1 MLKRTAVLGETMKKR
16 ATENDFRSLV
26 TRQAAAL
33 PRQQRSIAE
42 YVLEHLTTVP
52 FLSIPELARRVD
64 VSEATVVR
72 FAQRLGY
79 PGFSELKMELVDILQ
94 DHLNLGNGEAPEVI
108 ADDIVASVA
117 DLETSNIRR
126 TVEALDRTLFTEVGE
141 ALFEASSVSTFG
153 MGVSAHLAELA
164 AYTLLQVGLRTHNLS
179 TKFSSPL
186 EQLVAAVPTD
196 IVMVF
201 SLPPYSRQGLD
212 MLAAAGDLG
221 IRTVAV
227 TDRVTAPAARLA
239 AWTLPVKSD
248 NMMFTNAVAAVT
260 VLLNAL
266 ATEIATRH
274 REESIAALS
283 KINRVLDDDQD
294 VLPSKR

>member
-1 MLKRTAVLGETMKKR
+1 MLSGTAEVGDTMKKR
-16 ATENDFRSLV
+16 ATENDFRFLV
-26 TRQAAAL
+26 TRQAADL

-42 YVLEHLTTVP
+42 YVLEHLTAVP
-52 FLSIPELARRVD
+52 FLSIPELARRVE

-94 DHLNLGNGEAPEVI
+94 EQLKLGDDGSPEEI
-108 ADDIVASVA
+108 ADDIFSSVA

-126 TVEALDRTLFTEVGE
+126 TVDALDRTLFADVGE
-141 ALFEASSVSTFG
+141 ALFGASTVSTFG
-153 MGVSAHLAELA
+153 MGVSSHLAELA
-164 AYTLLQVGLRTHNLS
+164 AYTLLQIGLRTQTLS
-179 TKFSSPL
+179 TRFSSPL
-186 EQLVAAVPTD
+186 EQLVTSTPND
-196 IVMVF
+196 LVMVF

-212 MLAAAGDLG
+212 MLAAARELG
-221 IRTVAV
+221 LRTVAV
-227 TDRVTAPAARLA
+227 TDRVTAPAAKLA
-239 AWTLPVKSD
+239 TWTLPVKSD

-283 KINRVLDDDQD
+283 RINRVLDGDED
-294 VLPSKR
+294 VLTTKG

>member
-1 MLKRTAVLGETMKKR
+1 M
-16 ATENDFRSLV
+16 
-26 TRQAAAL
+26 
-33 PRQQRSIAE
+33 
-42 YVLEHLTTVP
+42 
-52 FLSIPELARRVD
+52 
-64 VSEATVVR
+64 VR

-94 DHLNLGNGEAPEVI
+94 DQLNLGEEGTPEAV
-108 ADDIVASVA
+108 ADDIFASVA

-126 TVEALDRTLFTEVGE
+126 TVDALDRALFTEVGE
-141 ALFEASSVSTFG
+141 ALFQAAAVSTFG

-164 AYTLLQVGLRTHNLS
+164 AYTLLQIGVRVHNLS
-179 TKFSSPL
+179 TRFSSPL
-186 EQLVAAVPTD
+186 EQLVITGPSDV
-196 IVMVF
+196 VMVF

-212 MLAAAGDLG
+212 MLAAAKDLG
-221 IRTVAV
+221 IRTVAI
-227 TDRVTAPAARLA
+227 TDRVSAPAARLA
-239 AWTLPVKSD
+239 TWTLPVKSD

-283 KINRVLDDDQD
+283 RINRVLDDDED
-294 VLPSKR
+294 VLTSKR

>member
-1 MLKRTAVLGETMKKR
+1 MKKR

-26 TRQAAAL
+26 TRQAADL

-42 YVLEHLTTVP
+42 YVLEHLTAVP
-52 FLSIPELARRVD
+52 FLSIPELARRVE

-94 DHLNLGNGEAPEVI
+94 EQLRLGDDGSPEEI
-108 ADDIVASVA
+108 ADDIFSSVA

-126 TVEALDRTLFTEVGE
+126 TVDALDRTLFADVGE
-141 ALFEASSVSTFG
+141 ALFGASTVSTFG
-153 MGVSAHLAELA
+153 MGVSSHLAELA
-164 AYTLLQVGLRTHNLS
+164 AYTLLQIGLRTQTLS
-179 TKFSSPL
+179 TRFSSPL
-186 EQLVAAVPTD
+186 EQLVTSTPND
-196 IVMVF
+196 LVMVF

-212 MLAAAGDLG
+212 MLAAARELG
-221 IRTVAV
+221 LRTVAV
-227 TDRVTAPAARLA
+227 TDRVTAPAAKLA
-239 AWTLPVKSD
+239 TWTLPVKSD

-283 KINRVLDDDQD
+283 RINRVLDGDED
-294 VLPSKR
+294 VLTTKG

>member
-1 MLKRTAVLGETMKKR
+1 MKKR
-16 ATENDFRSLV
+16 TTESEFRNLV
-26 TRQAAAL
+26 VRQAADL

-52 FLSIPELARRVD
+52 FLSVPELARRVE

-79 PGFSELKMELVDILQ
+79 PGFSELKMEMVEILQ
-94 DHLNLGNGEAPEVI
+94 DHLKGGQDEAHEDV
-108 ADDIVASVA
+108 AEDIFASVA
-117 DLETSNIRR
+117 ELEISNINR
-126 TVEALDRTLFTEVGE
+126 TVTALDRSAFAEIGE
-141 ALFEASSVSTFG
+141 AVFEASAVYTFG

-164 AYTLLQVGLRTHNLS
+164 AYTLLQIGLRTHSLS
-179 TKFSSPL
+179 TRFSTPL
-186 EQLVAAVPTD
+186 EQLVAAETSD
-196 IVMVF
+196 LIVVF
-201 SLPPYSRQGLD
+201 SLPPYSRQGLK
-212 MLAAAGDLG
+212 MLEAARDLG

-227 TDRVTAPAARLA
+227 TDRVTAPAAKLA
-239 AWTLPVKSD
+239 TWTVPVKSD

-274 REESIAALS
+274 REESVDALAR
-283 KINRVLDDDQD
+283 INRVLDDDED
-294 VLPSKR
+294 VLTSKR

>member
-1 MLKRTAVLGETMKKR
+1 MKKR
-16 ATENDFRSLV
+16 ATEIDFRSLV
-26 TRQAAAL
+26 TRQAAGL

-42 YVLEHLTTVP
+42 YVLEHLTAVP
-52 FLSIPELARRVD
+52 FLSIPELARRVQ

-94 DHLNLGNGEAPEVI
+94 EQLKLGDDGTPEQI
-108 ADDIVASVA
+108 ADDIFASVA

-126 TVEALDRTLFTEVGE
+126 TVDALDRTLFAEVGE
-141 ALFEASSVSTFG
+141 ALFQASAVSTFG

-164 AYTLLQVGLRTHNLS
+164 AYTLLQIGLRAHNLS
-179 TKFSSPL
+179 TGFSSPL
-186 EQLVAAVPTD
+186 EQLVTSSPSDV
-196 IVMVF
+196 IMVF

-212 MLAAAGDLG
+212 MLAAARELE

-239 AWTLPVKSD
+239 TWTLPVKSD

-283 KINRVLDDDQD
+283 RINRVLDDDED
-294 VLPSKR
+294 VLTSKR